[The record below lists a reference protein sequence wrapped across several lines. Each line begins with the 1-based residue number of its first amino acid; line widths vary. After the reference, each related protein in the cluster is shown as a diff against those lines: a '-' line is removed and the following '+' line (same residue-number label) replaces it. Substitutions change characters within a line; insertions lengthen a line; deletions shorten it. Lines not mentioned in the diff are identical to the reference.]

1 MCYNLPR
8 MQIIWNGLSCFEI
21 ITNTSEGEV
30 TLVVDPYDNATGLR
44 FPRTLEANVV
54 LVSHDEEDANNLAA
68 IAGTPQVIDMPG
80 EFEVRQVF
88 MYGVDAPLK
97 REVKGVHVANNLFR
111 IECEGMHIA
120 HLGSLDRALSDKE
133 LQELENIDILMVP
146 VGGGRVLTPKLAAEV
161 IAQVEPRVVIPMTYE
176 LPNLKESLQPLS
188 AFMKEMAGAKK
199 EEMNKYK
206 VARKDLP
213 EEDLL
218 IVTLSK

>member
-1 MCYNLPR
+1 

-30 TLVVDPYDNATGLR
+30 TLVIDPYDNVTGLR

-54 LVSHDEEDANNLAA
+54 LVSHNEEDANNLEA
-68 IAGTPQVIDMPG
+68 IVGTPKVIDMPG

-97 REVKGVHVANNLFR
+97 REVKGVHVSNVLFR
-111 IECEGMHIA
+111 IESEGMHIA
-120 HLGSLDRALSDKE
+120 HLGSLDRLLTDQE
-133 LQELENIDILMVP
+133 LQELENIDILMIP
-146 VGGGRVLTPKLAAEV
+146 VGGGNVLAPKLAAEV
-161 IAQVEPRVVIPMTYE
+161 IAQLEPRVVIPMTFE
-176 LPNLKESLQPLS
+176 LPNLKESLAPLS

-213 EEDLL
+213 EEDML
-218 IVTLSK
+218 IVTLNK

>member
-1 MCYNLPR
+1 

-21 ITNTSEGEV
+21 IITTSEGEV
-30 TLVVDPYDNATGLR
+30 TLVTDPYDNATGLR

-68 IAGTPQVIDMPG
+68 IAGTPKVIDMPG
-80 EFEVRQVF
+80 EFEVRNVF
-88 MYGVDAPLK
+88 MYGIDAPLK
-97 REVKGVHVANNLFR
+97 REVKGVHVANCLFR
-111 IECEGMHIA
+111 VEAEGMNIA
-120 HLGSLDRALSDKE
+120 HLGSLDRALSDNE
-133 LQELENIDILMVP
+133 LQELANIDILMVP
-146 VGGGRVLTPKLAAEV
+146 VGGGAVLSPKLAAEV
-161 IAQVEPRVVIPMTYE
+161 IAQIEPRVVIPMTFE
-176 LPNLKESLQPLS
+176 LPNLKEALQPLG

-213 EEDLL
+213 EEDML

>member
-1 MCYNLPR
+1 

-21 ITNTSEGEV
+21 IITTSEGEV
-30 TLVVDPYDNATGLR
+30 TLVTDPYDNATGLR

-68 IAGTPQVIDMPG
+68 IAGTPKVIDMPG
-80 EFEVRQVF
+80 EFEVRNVF

-97 REVKGVHVANNLFR
+97 REVKGIHVANCLFR
-111 IECEGMHIA
+111 IEAEGMNIA

-133 LQELENIDILMVP
+133 LQELANIDILMVP
-146 VGGGRVLTPKLAAEV
+146 VGGGTVLSPKLAAEV
-161 IAQVEPRVVIPMTYE
+161 IAQIEPRVVIPMTYE
-176 LPNLKESLQPLS
+176 LPNLKEAFQPLS

-206 VARKDLP
+206 IARKDLP
-213 EEDLL
+213 EEDML

>member
-1 MCYNLPR
+1 

-21 ITNTSEGEV
+21 ITNTSEGEI

-54 LVSHDEEDANNLAA
+54 LVSHDEEDANNLSA
-68 IAGTPQVIDMPG
+68 IAGNPNVIDMPG
-80 EFEVRQVF
+80 EFEIRNVF
-88 MYGVDAPLK
+88 MFGVDAPLK
-97 REVKGVHVANNLFR
+97 RDVKGVQVSNVLFR
-111 IECEGMHIA
+111 IESEGIHIA
-120 HLGSLDRALSDKE
+120 HLGSLDRALTDKE
-133 LQELENIDILMVP
+133 LQELENIDILMIP
-146 VGGGRVLTPKLAAEV
+146 VGGGRVLSPKLAAEV
-161 IAQVEPRVVIPMTYE
+161 IAQLEPRVVIPMTYE

-188 AFMKEMAGAKK
+188 AFLKEMAGVKK

-213 EEDLL
+213 EEEML

>member
-1 MCYNLPR
+1 

-21 ITNTSEGEV
+21 ITQTSEGEV
-30 TLVVDPYDNATGLR
+30 TVVTDPYDNATGLR

-54 LVSHDEEDANNLAA
+54 LVTHDEEDANNLSA
-68 IAGTPQVIDMPG
+68 IAGTPKVIDMPG
-80 EFEVRQVF
+80 EFEVRNVF
-88 MYGVDAPLK
+88 MFGIDAPLK
-97 REVKGVHVANNLFR
+97 REVKGKHISNCLFR
-111 IECEGMHIA
+111 IESEGIHIA

-146 VGGGRVLTPKLAAEV
+146 VGGGTVLTPKLAAEV
-161 IAQVEPRVVIPMTYE
+161 IAQIEPRVVIPMTYE

-188 AFMKEMAGAKK
+188 VFLKEMAGVKR

-213 EEDLL
+213 EEDMM
-218 IVTLSK
+218 IVILSK